1 MKKALVIPKIAAG
14 VVCLLIAMILSFPVL
29 PVMSNKLFG
38 GGTMDFN
45 SAKYDEYRVNR
56 PVDGTIFY
64 VLGAS
69 EGVSESG
76 GALTNGNYYYL
87 VPAGG
92 KMIDNLNKV
101 DTLVL
106 VKAVNGS
113 DVYTSLNDLYRVSAS
128 GNDEKGFELTG
139 VLRNTSADEKST
151 AEKLKAATPYS
162 GLAVSEYTLDLT
174 KPVKGMTARFA
185 ISLIFSAL
193 TIGCIVLVFQA
204 INKNAELEDIEDKR
218 MAFRIEQEKKSG
230 NTNDDG
236 SDKMYGNSDASY
248 GVKPPKNDGSE
259 SGGHSAGGGYKPS
272 FQSQGG
278 EEYTPPTKYDDSQE
292 DGFFGSN
299 AAPGNAGFF
308 GGSQQ
313 GAQYPPS
320 APAQNSPFDD
330 SLYGGSGGQGA
341 GQSGGF
347 YGGSGRQSA
356 SPFDDSLYGGASGN
370 GGDDDDMGFFGGR

>member
-139 VLRNTSADEKST
+139 VLRNTSSKPQRPIRGLRSPNIRST
-151 AEKLKAATPYS
+151 S
-162 GLAVSEYTLDLT
+162 
-174 KPVKGMTARFA
+174 
-185 ISLIFSAL
+185 
-193 TIGCIVLVFQA
+193 
-204 INKNAELEDIEDKR
+204 
-218 MAFRIEQEKKSG
+218 
-230 NTNDDG
+230 
-236 SDKMYGNSDASY
+236 
-248 GVKPPKNDGSE
+248 
-259 SGGHSAGGGYKPS
+259 
-272 FQSQGG
+272 QS
-278 EEYTPPTKYDDSQE
+278 P
-292 DGFFGSN
+292 
-299 AAPGNAGFF
+299 
-308 GGSQQ
+308 
-313 GAQYPPS
+313 
-320 APAQNSPFDD
+320 
-330 SLYGGSGGQGA
+330 
-341 GQSGGF
+341 
-347 YGGSGRQSA
+347 
-356 SPFDDSLYGGASGN
+356 
-370 GGDDDDMGFFGGR
+370 